1 MEDALDA
8 LEHAIALSEARHEIP
23 ADNVTKRVA
32 ELYRRIQRTHSRC
45 QRLSMGASELRST
58 CDSEVSG
65 VLQSISLD
73 DDLTISTLRE
83 SELKAGVRPPLPGLQ
98 TAWRSTARVSRPSAG
113 AESISS
119 THGQQRSVRPTPT
132 PAADSHSDN
141 DSDGDLVAPT
151 YARVLAPNRPGP
163 MASECSRPVY
173 PSAQGMATL
182 TKTTAEI
189 ARGLSRF
196 PVALPAWAATVRGH
210 RLARGFARSAGRR
223 VRASSDRRRAQRAL
237 LLGDRGLLR

>member
-58 CDSEVSG
+58 CDSEASG

-73 DDLTISTLRE
+73 DDLTISILRE
-83 SELKAGVRPPLPGLQ
+83 SELIAGVNPLQVGRSARAT
-98 TAWRSTARVSRPSAG
+98 TAISTRLSRPSAG
-113 AESISS
+113 AISAA
-119 THGQQRSVRPTPT
+119 RPTPAL
-132 PAADSHSDN
+132 AADLHSDD

-151 YARVLAPNRPGP
+151 YGGVFAPNQPGP
-163 MASECSRPVY
+163 MASECS
-173 PSAQGMATL
+173 PSAL
-182 TKTTAEI
+182 
-189 ARGLSRF
+189 
-196 PVALPAWAATVRGH
+196 
-210 RLARGFARSAGRR
+210 
-223 VRASSDRRRAQRAL
+223 
-237 LLGDRGLLR
+237 